1 MCVWRSFRGK
11 VSSIKDHQSKLFLAD
26 DAKEAKDFIKK
37 CDKCQRYV
45 NVQQIPGEKMTT
57 ITSPWPFAQWR
68 IDIVGLLPQGKKQV
82 KIFLAA
88 INYFTK

>member
-1 MCVWRSFRGK
+1 MCGDHSGARS
-11 VSSIKDHQSKLFLAD
+11 QLSKITKASYFWPMMQ
-26 DAKEAKDFIKK
+26 KEAKDFIKK
-37 CDKCQRYV
+37 CDKCQRYG

-82 KIFLAA
+82 KILLAA